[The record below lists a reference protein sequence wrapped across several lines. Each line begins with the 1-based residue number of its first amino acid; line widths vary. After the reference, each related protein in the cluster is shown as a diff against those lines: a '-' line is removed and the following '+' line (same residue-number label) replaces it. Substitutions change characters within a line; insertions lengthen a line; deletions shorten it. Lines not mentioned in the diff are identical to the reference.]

1 MSPIILSVIIGVA
14 IIAMVMGF
22 VVLGSRDKAQ
32 QIARRLEG
40 SAPVVMQE
48 SYESAASE
56 QLMRDEGL
64 STLPWLNRAL
74 GNWSRIEYVRTLL
87 AQAGMETKPGQI
99 LLTTGVVVLATY
111 LVAHLFLGDLLF
123 PVLYALALG
132 CVPIGTVYYRR
143 HKRMS
148 GFEKNFPEAI
158 DLLGRAVRAGH
169 ALNTGMEIVGQEMA
183 EPVAGEFRKTF
194 EEQRLGLHFRE
205 ALTNLTNRVPLDDV
219 RFFAVAL
226 IIQDETGGNLAEILG
241 NLSATIRE
249 RFKIRGEVRV
259 RTAQGRLTA
268 IILTALPPGMLI
280 LLSFLNPTY
289 CRVLFTDI
297 YGNIAMAAATTMLI
311 IGGLLLW
318 KIVSI
323 EV

>member
-1 MSPIILSVIIGVA
+1 MIMALLLSIVIGVA

-22 VVLGSRDKAQ
+22 VLLGSQDKAQ
-32 QIARRLEG
+32 QMARRIEG
-40 SAPVVMQE
+40 RAPVHE
-48 SYESAASE
+48 SYEAAASA

-74 GNWSRIEYVRTLL
+74 GNWSRIGYVRTLL
-87 AQAGMETKPGQI
+87 SQAGMETKPGQI
-99 LLTTGVVVLATY
+99 LLTTGVVVLGTY
-111 LVAHLFLGDLLF
+111 LIAHLFLAEALF
-123 PVLYALALG
+123 PILYAIVLG

-143 HKRMS
+143 NRRLH

-169 ALNTGMEIVGQEMA
+169 ALNSGMEIVGQEMA

-205 ALTNLTNRVPLDDV
+205 ALINLTARVPLQDV
-219 RFFAVAL
+219 RFFAAAL
-226 IIQDETGGNLAEILG
+226 VIQDETGGNLAEILG

-268 IILTALPPGMLI
+268 VILTGLPPGMLI
-280 LLSFLNPTY
+280 LLSLLNPTY
-289 CRVLFTDI
+289 CRVLFTDV
-297 YGNIAMAAATTMLI
+297 YGNIALAAAGMMLC

>member
-1 MSPIILSVIIGVA
+1 MALLLSLIIGAA
-14 IIAMVMGF
+14 IMAMVMGF
-22 VVLGSRDKAQ
+22 VLLGSRDTSQ
-32 QIARRLEG
+32 QIARRLER
-40 SAPVVMQE
+40 SAPGYQ
-48 SYESAASE
+48 SYEAAASA

-74 GNWSRIEYVRTLL
+74 GHWSRIGYVRTLL
-87 AQAGMETKPGQI
+87 AQGGMETKPGQI
-99 LLTTGVVVLATY
+99 LLTTGVVALGTY
-111 LVAHLFLGDLLF
+111 LLSHAFISNTLMSMV
-123 PVLYALALG
+123 YAAALG

-143 HKRMS
+143 HKRLRA
-148 GFEKNFPEAI
+148 FEKNFPEAI
-158 DLLGRAVRAGH
+158 DLRGRAVRAGH
-169 ALNTGMEIVGQEMA
+169 ALNTGMEIIGQEMA

-205 ALTNLTNRVPLDDV
+205 ALINLSMRVPLQDV
-219 RFFAVAL
+219 RFFSAAL

-241 NLSATIRE
+241 NLSATVRE

-268 IILTALPPGMLI
+268 IILTCLPPGML
-280 LLSFLNPTY
+280 LLLNFLNPAY
-289 CRVLFTDI
+289 CRVLFTDS
-297 YGNIAMAAATTMLI
+297 YGTIALAVAGCLQL
-311 IGGLLLW
+311 IGGLILW

>member
-1 MSPIILSVIIGVA
+1 MAPIILSVIIAVA

-22 VVLGSRDKAQ
+22 VLLGGRDKAQ

-40 SAPVVMQE
+40 NAPVQE
-48 SYESAASE
+48 SYEAAASA

-64 STLPWLNRAL
+64 STLPWLNRVL
-74 GNWSRIEYVRTLL
+74 GNWSRIGYVRTLL
-87 AQAGMETKPGQI
+87 SQAGMETKPGQI
-99 LLTTGVVVLATY
+99 LLTTGVVILGTY
-111 LVAHLFLGDLLF
+111 LVAHLFFSSALF
-123 PVLYALALG
+123 PVVYAIVAG
-132 CVPIGTVYYRR
+132 CVPIGMVYFKR
-143 HKRMS
+143 HQRMRA
-148 GFEKNFPEAI
+148 FEKNFPEAI

-205 ALTNLTNRVPLDDV
+205 ALVNLTVRVPLQDV
-219 RFFAVAL
+219 RFFAAAL

-268 IILTALPPGMLI
+268 GILTGLPPGMLV
-280 LLSFLNPTY
+280 LLSIINPGY

-297 YGNIAMAAATTMLI
+297 YGNIALLAASSLLI